1 MAPVPALCFSIAPS
15 KLQKL
20 QKRCLAIAAP
30 EALWK
35 HELFLLGFE
44 AAIWHFRGATTCFY
58 CASKLPSGT
67 FSAPLKSLKTTKT
80 VPATFDGVSL
90 LCPGTSRGP
99 TSCFCW
105 ASKLLSGTSAVPQP
119 VSCALRNCHLARF
132 QHPSKALTPSNPP
145 SSFAMGLPEAP
156 RTVSVGLRNCYWH
169 FRGATTCFYWASIR
183 CYPTFPLT
191 RPSPRCIVRAL
202 DSPGLMRRPNKRLAQ
217 RAPVRV
223 PLRCLA
229 HYAVL
234 HFKPLAAH
242 AAMVNLPGPQLA
254 RHRAVAKRA
263 PVNIFFGCH
272 LAILDIKPVTAG
284 ASMVNLP
291 QSSACWR
298 RGLRKTGNCKQ
309 TLWQR
314 CVHL

>member
-1 MAPVPALCFSIAPS
+1 M
-15 KLQKL
+15 
-20 QKRCLAIAAP
+20 
-30 EALWK
+30 
-35 HELFLLGFE
+35 GFE
-44 AAIWHFRGATTCFY
+44 AAIWHFRGATSCVDWS
-58 CASKLPSGT
+58 SKLLSCT
-67 FSAPLKSLKTTKT
+67 FSAPLKT
-80 VPATFDGVSL
+80 L
-90 LCPGTSRGP
+90 L
-99 TSCFCW
+99 
-105 ASKLLSGTSAVPQP
+105 
-119 VSCALRNCHLARF
+119 
-132 QHPSKALTPSNPP
+132 
-145 SSFAMGLPEAP
+145 
-156 RTVSVGLRNCYWH
+156 
-169 FRGATTCFYWASIR
+169 R

-191 RPSPRCIVRAL
+191 RPSPRCAVLAL
-202 DSPGLMRRPNKRLAQ
+202 DSSGLMRRPNKRLAQ
-217 RAPVRV
+217 WAPVGV

-234 HFKPLAAH
+234 HFKPLAAR

>member
-1 MAPVPALCFSIAPS
+1 
-15 KLQKL
+15 
-20 QKRCLAIAAP
+20 
-30 EALWK
+30 
-35 HELFLLGFE
+35 
-44 AAIWHFRGATTCFY
+44 
-58 CASKLPSGT
+58 
-67 FSAPLKSLKTTKT
+67 
-80 VPATFDGVSL
+80 
-90 LCPGTSRGP
+90 
-99 TSCFCW
+99 
-105 ASKLLSGTSAVPQP
+105 
-119 VSCALRNCHLARF
+119 
-132 QHPSKALTPSNPP
+132 
-145 SSFAMGLPEAP
+145 
-156 RTVSVGLRNCYWH
+156 
-169 FRGATTCFYWASIR
+169 
-183 CYPTFPLT
+183 
-191 RPSPRCIVRAL
+191 
-202 DSPGLMRRPNKRLAQ
+202 MRRPNKRLAQ

-272 LAILDIKPVTAG
+272 LAIFDIKPVTAGASMVNLPIRQLAGNSAFAKRAPVNIFFGCHLAILDIKPVTAG

-314 CVHL
+314 CVHLWLSPGSAAPHHPEASPMGATRARNSTLERGRRHQGVSPFIYIYIYLSLSQNICQNICQIQGQNMSHKIS